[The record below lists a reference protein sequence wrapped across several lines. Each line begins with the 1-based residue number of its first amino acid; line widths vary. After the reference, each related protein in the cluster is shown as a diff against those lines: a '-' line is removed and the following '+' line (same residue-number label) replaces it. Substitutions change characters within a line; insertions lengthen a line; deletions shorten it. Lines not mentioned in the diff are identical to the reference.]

1 MFCCF
6 TEPKLAFSH
15 YPGSMF
21 IADAK
26 PEKSSSTESIEII
39 QLSRPG
45 SPYFA
50 SLTGST
56 TAAIF
61 PHLEQS
67 LLEDPG
73 NRGVAHLLVKSDLL
87 KAVLSLSHA
96 KRIAVT
102 TGFPANTDLP
112 EKQETDGISG
122 ALSICQALL
131 TLGKQVSLISDNSNQ
146 TIFEKCVEKMVSLGA
161 IKSKVPVIPFERA
174 KELVLAAPK
183 DSPAFDCLVAIERA
197 GRSADGTYRTM
208 SKVDISALVD
218 PIDELFLHASS
229 NRLVSTIGIG
239 DGGNEL
245 GMGKVREKV
254 SENVRYGE
262 TIVCQTP
269 ADFLIAAGISDWA
282 GYAVSLGLYAVSQCS
297 VHWRYSHHA
306 INAET
311 PAQLELSD
319 FVPSNEQVRMCAWV
333 HAQRIIIGLHCD
345 SVLVLPPPCHITH
358 THTHTHNS

>member
-1 MFCCF
+1 MYIVNKISYCIQLCCL

-21 IADAK
+21 IADAE
-26 PEKSSSTESIEII
+26 PEKISFTESIKIF
-39 QLSRPG
+39 QLSRPE

-50 SLTGST
+50 SLIGST

-61 PHLEQS
+61 PHLERS

-73 NRGVAHLLVKSDLL
+73 NRRVAHLFVKSDLL

-112 EKQETDGISG
+112 VKQETDGIAG

-131 TLGKQVSLISDNSNQ
+131 TLDKQVSLISDNSNQ
-146 TIFEKCVEKMVSLGA
+146 TIFEKCVDKMVSLGA
-161 IKSKVPVIPFERA
+161 LKSKVPVIPFEKA

-197 GRSADGTYRTM
+197 GRSVDGTYRTM
-208 SKVDISALVD
+208 SKADISAFVD

-229 NRLVSTIGIG
+229 NQLVSTIGIG

-254 SENVRYGE
+254 SESIRYGD
-262 TIVCQTP
+262 TIACQTP
-269 ADFLIAAGISDWA
+269 ADFLIAAGISDLA
-282 GYAVSLGLYAVSQCS
+282 GYALSLGLYAVSQCS

-306 INAET
+306 IDAET
-311 PAQLELSD
+311 PPQLKPSD
-319 FVPSNEQVRMCAWV
+319 FIPSNEQVRMCTWM
-333 HAQRIIIGLHCD
+333 HASMGTCTKKGVIGLHGD
-345 SVLVLPPPCHITH
+345 S
-358 THTHTHNS
+358 